1 MVLGSLSIN
10 PGYLVVG
17 AGSFHS
23 TLRFSLAAKGLKHL
37 GKVLLFKNIFLD
49 NSQDSFWFQML
60 NVYFIFFIF
69 DVITFWAVS
78 FVILKGGKTL
88 KCRIT

>member
-23 TLRFSLAAKGLKHL
+23 TLRFSLAAKGLNPEDGGGRFL
-37 GKVLLFKNIFLD
+37 QKVGNTKKGCN
-49 NSQDSFWFQML
+49 L
-60 NVYFIFFIF
+60 NVSGF
-69 DVITFWAVS
+69 
-78 FVILKGGKTL
+78 
-88 KCRIT
+88 